1 MVGKQGGAAFSN
13 IHSTTVSS
21 CFIKPAPVSWSRAS
35 WPFRGI
41 TGFSERK
48 VAGAGIFCLYLGIW
62 SGYVE
67 RGSMIFGKGL
77 SNPSSIKHS
86 LSSCFSVRGTGHIN
100 ISQSWPL
107 FLKGSCFSGID
118 RLVYSKQSSSMLCF
132 DQKYEKVSW
141 GPPKRK
147 RFYLREKGQDNFAQR
162 SLNWFF
168 KENISLRREHG
179 GGENSVR
186 EDRGTRQELEIFGDY

>member
-1 MVGKQGGAAFSN
+1 M
-13 IHSTTVSS
+13 
-21 CFIKPAPVSWSRAS
+21 SWSRAS

-48 VAGAGIFCLYLGIW
+48 VAGAGIFYLYLGIW

-77 SNPSSIKHS
+77 SNPSFIKHS
-86 LSSCFSVRGTGHIN
+86 LSSCFSVHGTGHIN

-132 DQKYEKVSW
+132 SQKYEKVSW
-141 GPPKRK
+141 GPKKERDSTFGKRV
-147 RFYLREKGQDNFAQR
+147 RTI
-162 SLNWFF
+162 SLNDLWTGSSRRTFHWGGNMEEGRTAWG
-168 KENISLRREHG
+168 KIGGLDENLKSSEIISL
-179 GGENSVR
+179 
-186 EDRGTRQELEIFGDY
+186 I